1 MIDPPLHEN
10 NPILRVL
17 DNDRSSRKSSKKEPS
32 DTAWLPH
39 VEVLT
44 YSGPHRRLWMGP
56 QFSFGVYAPSGHS
69 SAQLFNPNDSG
80 GVKIPYLNAQK
91 CCPVLI
97 EKNSPALG
105 ILSCDTSCDAASK
118 IVCGSWSSELDFKT
132 AFDDGTYAAVKEK
145 IEDAMKDMDL
155 FDEPAV

>member
-1 MIDPPLHEN
+1 MIDPPLHES

-17 DNDRSSRKSSKKEPS
+17 NGDRSTRKSSKKEPS

-56 QFSFGVYAPSGHS
+56 QFSFGIYAPSGHS

-80 GVKIPYLNAQK
+80 GVKVPYLTAQK

-105 ILSCDTSCDAASK
+105 ILNCETSCDTASR
-118 IVCGSWSSELDFKT
+118 IVWCVT
-132 AFDDGTYAAVKEK
+132 II
-145 IEDAMKDMDL
+145 IE
-155 FDEPAV
+155 VIH